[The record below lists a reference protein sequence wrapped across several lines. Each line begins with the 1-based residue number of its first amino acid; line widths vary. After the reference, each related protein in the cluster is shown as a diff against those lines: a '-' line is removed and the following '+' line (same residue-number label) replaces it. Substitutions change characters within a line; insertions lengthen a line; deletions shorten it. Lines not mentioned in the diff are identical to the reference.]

1 MLEGRDRLPTTPRT
15 VDPQKPE
22 PQRSGKPIN
31 QEYEEDKTVHSKYGT
46 GPRWRPHLKQEESAM
61 FVKVGSQIVELFK
74 EEPKAE
80 SDHGMMIAFGILMFS
95 IGIIAAILAS
105 L

>member
-1 MLEGRDRLPTTPRT
+1 
-15 VDPQKPE
+15 
-22 PQRSGKPIN
+22 
-31 QEYEEDKTVHSKYGT
+31 
-46 GPRWRPHLKQEESAM
+46 M

-80 SDHGMMIAFGILMFS
+80 SGNGMMIAFGILMFS

-105 L
+105 A

>member
-1 MLEGRDRLPTTPRT
+1 
-15 VDPQKPE
+15 
-22 PQRSGKPIN
+22 
-31 QEYEEDKTVHSKYGT
+31 
-46 GPRWRPHLKQEESAM
+46 M

-95 IGIIAAILAS
+95 IGIIAAVLAS
-105 L
+105 I

>member
-1 MLEGRDRLPTTPRT
+1 
-15 VDPQKPE
+15 
-22 PQRSGKPIN
+22 
-31 QEYEEDKTVHSKYGT
+31 
-46 GPRWRPHLKQEESAM
+46 M

-80 SDHGMMIAFGILMFS
+80 GGHGMMLAFGILMFS

-105 L
+105 M

>member
-1 MLEGRDRLPTTPRT
+1 
-15 VDPQKPE
+15 
-22 PQRSGKPIN
+22 
-31 QEYEEDKTVHSKYGT
+31 
-46 GPRWRPHLKQEESAM
+46 M

-105 L
+105 A